1 MSDRMSDGMS
11 AQWTDTEKAFID
23 MAGALAEVGLMHYR
37 AVMNAGGT
45 QAEAE
50 ALNRALMYEIIR
62 ASRDRDRDDNVEN
75 ECRAQETPDAEIRLH
90 LPNTW
95 RGKVLEKLALDREP
109 VEEYYDVYCPGDLFK
124 GAPQMEDPESCLA
137 NAAGD
142 KHDTTQCDKCWGQC
156 AV

>member
-1 MSDRMSDGMS
+1 MPEMIRWKDSL
-11 AQWTDTEKAFID
+11 K
-23 MAGALAEVGLMHYR
+23 R
-37 AVMNAGGT
+37 AVPDIDLDLNFMDFNCVGAFFKDAPGRGGVCPYDEMNC
-45 QAEAE
+45 
-50 ALNRALMYEIIR
+50 
-62 ASRDRDRDDNVEN
+62 N
-75 ECRAQETPDAEIRLH
+75 ECWAQEAPDAEIMLH

-137 NAAGD
+137 NAAGG
-142 KHDTTQCDKCWGQC
+142 KHDTTQCDKCWRQC

>member
-1 MSDRMSDGMS
+1 MSDRMSDRMSDGMS

-37 AVMNAGGT
+37 AVMNAGGK

-50 ALNRALMYEIIR
+50 ALNRALMYGIIR
-62 ASRDRDRDDNVEN
+62 ASRDR
-75 ECRAQETPDAEIRLH
+75 ECWAQEKPDAEISLH

-137 NAAGD
+137 NAAGG
-142 KHDTTQCDKCWGQC
+142 KHDTTQCDKCWSQC

>member
-11 AQWTDTEKAFID
+11 AHWTDAEKAFID
-23 MAGALAEVGLMHYR
+23 MAGALAEIGLMHYR

-45 QAEAE
+45 QTEAE
-50 ALNRALMYEIIR
+50 ALNRALMYGIIR
-62 ASRDRDRDDNVEN
+62 ASRDR
-75 ECRAQETPDAEIRLH
+75 ECWVQETPDAEIRLH

-137 NAAGD
+137 NAAGG
-142 KHDTTQCDKCWGQC
+142 KHDTTQCDKCWRQC
-156 AV
+156 VV